1 MAEDVNAL
9 YASTLERGKNVRKG
23 VEQPQMVEIP
33 FWLYP
38 EKPKWVSGI
47 RSHTTVRDI
56 LLSLVRSDS
65 KATFDESDVRE
76 KRLFLVEQW
85 RGVEKPLSQSSSIL
99 KIWNAWG
106 DERNQVRFVVKKMSS
121 SSTKNVDYASFKNAE
136 KSVKNVEKSMK
147 SVELSDS
154 KRKMRRRRNS
164 VSSAGSFA
172 DEPHPRRLAQMSEV
186 EMSQRLIEKTQRL
199 VEMSQVKK
207 DQGDVFDEHIE
218 EMMKIIVTQGKRI
231 CEELKRVQQ
240 VIFFVIFVQKI
251 NQERIIFFKSLI

>member
-23 VEQPQMVEIP
+23 IEQMVEIP

-47 RSHTTVRDI
+47 RGHTSVRDI

-65 KATFDESDVRE
+65 KATFDENDVRE

-121 SSTKNVDYASFKNAE
+121 SSTKNVDYATFKNVE
-136 KSVKNVEKSMK
+136 KSSKNVEKSMK
-147 SVELSDS
+147 SVEMSLNDS

-207 DQGDVFDEHIE
+207 DRGDVFDEHIE

-231 CEELKRVQQ
+231 CDELKRVQQ
-240 VIFFVIFVQKI
+240 VNLVC
-251 NQERIIFFKSLI
+251 